1 MRHLP
6 VYQVQVISLLIVLVV
21 SRVDHPDAFIDT
33 FCCRSA
39 HVEAMISQRKENKPE
54 MLLPVEELVESNYR
68 QLLAEL
74 TEDEDSAVLFDA
86 V

>member
-1 MRHLP
+1 
-6 VYQVQVISLLIVLVV
+6 
-21 SRVDHPDAFIDT
+21 
-33 FCCRSA
+33 
-39 HVEAMISQRKENKPE
+39 MISQRKENKPE